1 MVVRYGAAFV
11 LSALMLVLGRLTA
24 TSTPQDYK
32 IQIDHIS
39 LSHETVTESFG
50 EKPRLFLKASS
61 REGLEPVVYYSQKR
75 GGPYQFEVMS
85 PVDSG
90 FVATLPVLEKNN
102 KLWYRIM
109 VFEQRKLLADFPP
122 GEDQFVKFKGHVMPF
137 VLISH
142 IVFMYA
148 AIFAGLLT
156 LLSAIDIILGKGN
169 VRKSV
174 RYVMWTLIL
183 GVIGG
188 FIFGP
193 IVSYQTLGIP
203 YEGIPFHKDI
213 TDSKTLIFMLF
224 WVFTFFISRRGL
236 KGERM
241 AVSEGAYALLVI
253 LSFIVTFGLFLIPH
267 SI

>member
-1 MVVRYGAAFV
+1 MVVRYVAAFI
-11 LSALMLVLGRLTA
+11 LSVLMLFLGRMTA
-24 TSTPQDYK
+24 TSSPRNYEIKT
-32 IQIDHIS
+32 DHIS

-50 EKPRLFLKASS
+50 EEPRLFLKVSS
-61 REGLEPVVYYSQKR
+61 DEGLSPVVYYSR
-75 GGPYQFEVMS
+75 RLDGPYHTEAMS

-102 KLWYRIM
+102 RWWYRIM
-109 VFEQRKLLADFPP
+109 VFGQGKLLAVFPY
-122 GEDQFVKFKGHVMPF
+122 GEDQFIKFKGHVMPV
-137 VLISH
+137 VLIAH

-148 AIFAGLLT
+148 TMLAGALT
-156 LLSAIDIILGKGN
+156 LFSAIDIILGKGN
-169 VRKSV
+169 VRQSV

-193 IVSYQTLGIP
+193 LVSYQTLGIP
-203 YEGIPFHKDI
+203 YEGIPFDNDI

-224 WVFTFFISRRGL
+224 WAFTFFISRRGL
-236 KGERM
+236 KGEKM
-241 AVSEGAYALLVI
+241 AVADGAYGLLVI